1 MKVLVTT
8 IILAIVCLS
17 APAFALPPDG
27 ALVRIDSP
35 PPGAAASLLREGVEV
50 VRDAGWYLVA
60 VAGPGDIAVL
70 ERLGWPYD
78 VLDASVAGK
87 IYYTITRPLES
98 PAPFPAGGIRLLYST
113 PSSAVVQGD
122 ADTGDLLSRAGFD
135 VQRIY
140 MRPVVPSPERA
151 PVPAFHVAA
160 DPDSVIQ
167 EIVDSVS
174 GPVIDGYVQ
183 RLQDFVTRWARHDS
197 CQAAADWIKTEFES
211 FGMDSVYYQ
220 HFSDFFKDNVVAVLP
235 GKTYPEQIIVI
246 GGHYDSTS
254 NDAYTAPGADDN
266 ASGTAC
272 VLQCARILSGYEFDR
287 TIVFVAFG
295 AEEQGLAGSEYFA
308 ARAALEGDNIMAM
321 VNVDMLG
328 YLAPGDILDVD
339 VISNSPS
346 EWLRDRALMAAATY
360 VPGTP
365 AVAGSLPMS
374 AGSDH
379 MSFWDAGFDA
389 IMLWEDSDNRSP
401 YIHTWA
407 DSIGTSYNTPFLAE
421 QSTRMVAA
429 LLADLAGPVDVA
441 VPTGT
446 PPPLP
451 VVLEQNVPNPFNP
464 TTRIRFHV
472 PGAGVRATVTVYD
485 VAGRELVA
493 LFDEKNVSGSKTVWW
508 NGLQNDGR
516 PAASGVYFYR
526 LTAGPYTITRKM
538 VLVR

>member
-1 MKVLVTT
+1 MRTLVTT
-8 IILAIVCLS
+8 IILALVYLS

-35 PPGAAASLLREGVEV
+35 PPGAAASLLEEGVVV

-70 ERLGWPYD
+70 ERLGWRYQ
-78 VLDASVAGK
+78 VLDDSVAGK
-87 IYYTITRPLES
+87 VYYTITRPLEA
-98 PAPFPAGGIRLLYST
+98 PAPFPTGDIRLLYST
-113 PSSAVVQGD
+113 PLSAVVEGD

-135 VQRIY
+135 VQRVY
-140 MRPVVPSPERA
+140 MRPVVPSTGRA
-151 PVPAFHVAA
+151 PIPATRVAA
-160 DPDSVIQ
+160 EPDSLIQ

-183 RLQDFVTRWARHDS
+183 RLQDFITRWARHDS
-197 CQAAADWIKTEFES
+197 CQAAADWIKAEFES
-211 FGMDSVYYQ
+211 FGLDSVYFQ
-220 HFSDFFKDNVVAVLP
+220 HFDDFLKDNVVAVLP
-235 GKTYPEQIIVI
+235 GKMNPGQIIVI

-254 NDAYTAPGADDN
+254 NDAYIAPGADDN

-308 ARAALEGDNIMAM
+308 ALAALEGDDIVAM

-328 YLAPGDILDVD
+328 YLAPGDTLDVD
-339 VISNSPS
+339 VISNAPS
-346 EWLRDRALMAAATY
+346 QWLRDRALMAAATY

-365 AVAGSLPMS
+365 AVAGSLIG

-379 MSFWDAGFDA
+379 MSFWDAGYDA
-389 IMLWEDSDNRSP
+389 IMLWEDSDEHSP

-429 LLADLAGPVDVA
+429 LIADLAGPVDVA
-441 VPTGT
+441 VPAGT

-472 PGAGVRATVTVYD
+472 SDVGVRATVTVYD
-485 VAGRELVA
+485 VAGREVVS
-493 LFDEKNVSGSKTVWW
+493 LFDEDNVTGSRTVWW

-526 LTAGPYTITRKM
+526 LTAGPSVVTRKM